1 MPKRKNTTK
10 TTERRKTGKRI
21 KIKCLK
27 CLEAKENKEKPHQHT
42 LRNYMTCG
50 KEKVPGKIAIYEKD
64 LAGLLYRRSLLS
76 MIKYEAVEGKRWRR
90 FS

>member
-1 MPKRKNTTK
+1 
-10 TTERRKTGKRI
+10 
-21 KIKCLK
+21 
-27 CLEAKENKEKPHQHT
+27 
-42 LRNYMTCG
+42 MTCG

-76 MIKYEAVEGKRWRR
+76 MIKYEAVEGKRRRR